1 MKPAPLL
8 PILLGG
14 LIWLVWAG
22 TGPANI
28 PVTLLGLG
36 VMLIVPLGVSTRTAW
51 WALPCGIPLLIALR
65 LPRGLLAG
73 VLAMPWLGLTLAL
86 AIGGT
91 LRLLRRGGQEPSE
104 RCIDTGHVLVLVGG
118 VWALLDRLG
127 AQPLGYSPLLVELTA
142 VHFHFAGFALPLLA
156 GMLGRERPTGTPRWI
171 SIGILAGIPLVA
183 GGLVISQL
191 TGWTAAEWLPSWLLA
206 ATGMGVALGQIRDA
220 RHQPALRALL
230 LVLSGAALLVGMVL
244 AGAWG
249 LARAWLLPWP
259 TMFDMF
265 TLHGLLNAG
274 GFSLLGL
281 LARHQATASPPLPSP
296 PLQHLRGAGHI
307 GRGWF
312 VRQGIA
318 DPNTPPP
325 PGQLERLEDLQQPG
339 LELDAVHP
347 DVRHF
352 YEHTDQY
359 DLLVRPRW
367 SPWISPLVP
376 WIVGMSARVGQLV
389 LPVDTGDWQ
398 RVCVDMLAA
407 RRPHAGP
414 SDLRLYERHYEDG
427 RPMFIAAYATFQVAG
442 RGRLAVALPLP
453 GAAIVSVMAMDN
465 APEGAITLRT
475 RPDPGGDPCGFY
487 LTIGRLLIRLPGH
500 EELQLGPSPAGLIA
514 THRVTVLGLRVLR
527 MDYRL
532 PRR

>member
-1 MKPAPLL
+1 ML

-14 LIWLVWAG
+14 LVWLGWAWAG
-22 TGPANI
+22 PSSI

-36 VMLIVPLGVSTRTAW
+36 VMLIVPLGVATRTAW

-73 VLAMPWLGLTLAL
+73 ALAMPWLLLTLAL
-86 AIGGT
+86 ALGGG

-104 RCIDTGHVLVLVGG
+104 RCIDAGHVLVLVGG

-127 AQPLGYSPLLVELTA
+127 AQPLGYDLLLVQLTA

-156 GMLGRERPTGTPRWI
+156 GMLGRDRPGGTPRWI

-206 ATGMGVALGQIRDA
+206 VVGMGVALGQIRDA
-220 RHQPALRALL
+220 RQHPVPRALL
-230 LVLSGAALLVGMVL
+230 LVLSGASLLVGMVM

-249 LARAWLLPWP
+249 LSRAWALPWP
-259 TMFDMF
+259 TMIDMF
-265 TLHGLLNAG
+265 TLHGLLNAV

-281 LARHQATASPPLPSP
+281 LARHQATAPPPLPDP
-296 PLQHLRGAGHI
+296 PLQAMRGRGTI

-318 DPNTPPP
+318 DPAATPP
-325 PGQLERLEDLQQPG
+325 PGQVDRLEDLQHPG
-339 LELDAVHP
+339 LALDAVDP
-347 DVRHF
+347 GVRHF

-367 SPWISPLVP
+367 SPLVAPL
-376 WIVGMSARVGQLV
+376 ARHLVAASRHLGQLV
-389 LPVDTGDWQ
+389 LPLDTGAWQ
-398 RVCVDMLAA
+398 RVCVEMLAA
-407 RRPHAGP
+407 RVPHREP

-427 RPMFIAAYATFQVAG
+427 RPMIIAAYATFRAG
-442 RGRLAVALPLP
+442 ERGRLAVALPLP

-465 APEGAITLRT
+465 APGGAITLRT
-475 RPDPGGDPCGFY
+475 RPAPGGDPCGFY
-487 LTIGRLLIRLPGH
+487 LAIGRLVIRLPVH
-500 EELQLGPSPAGLIA
+500 ETLHLGPSPGGLIA
-514 THRVTVLGLRVLR
+514 THKVTVFGWTVLR